1 MKLHFGFD
9 LKGGSEG
16 PEFTVSLIT
25 PAGDVTSKVTI
36 FNGLIDGYSLPA
48 KMALAVGVGRGQT
61 AVRIIGEREAA
72 SRTSTSTSFTT
83 STSIPSRLAHA
94 EDEGEGEGAAELE
107 GPPRR
112 RQHPGVRR
120 VAVRRGAQPLRES
133 MQGAFSR

>member
-1 MKLHFGFD
+1 MKVHFVFD

-61 AVRIIGEREAA
+61 AVRI
-72 SRTSTSTSFTT
+72 TN
-83 STSIPSRLAHA
+83 
-94 EDEGEGEGAAELE
+94 
-107 GPPRR
+107 
-112 RQHPGVRR
+112 
-120 VAVRRGAQPLRES
+120 
-133 MQGAFSR
+133 

>member
-1 MKLHFGFD
+1 MKVHFVFD

-61 AVRIIGEREAA
+61 AVRIIGSHTQKTKVKAK
-72 SRTSTSTSFTT
+72 
-83 STSIPSRLAHA
+83 
-94 EDEGEGEGAAELE
+94 
-107 GPPRR
+107 
-112 RQHPGVRR
+112 VRR
-120 VAVRRGAQPLRES
+120 NSKDLHDDDNIQAFGASPFG
-133 MQGAFSR
+133 MGAGR